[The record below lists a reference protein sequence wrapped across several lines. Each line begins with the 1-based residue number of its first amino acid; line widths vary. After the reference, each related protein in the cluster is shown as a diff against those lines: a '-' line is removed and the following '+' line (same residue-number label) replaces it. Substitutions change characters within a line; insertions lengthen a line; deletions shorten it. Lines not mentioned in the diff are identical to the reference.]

1 MCDRSNFQPGFQN
14 DDLSDQIRDLATD
27 CVCFPEIDFAN
38 SRSERSGDLQS
49 DGRPIIKF
57 SEAEWI
63 ELEEIEG
70 NCTLV
75 GRFVRE
81 RPSLDTIRAKISSVL
96 RLDGIVQIGFLS
108 RHSIMLRF
116 ELESDFK
123 KARIQGQITIDG
135 AKAWFTR
142 WTADWCESRDSPLAL
157 VWIELPNLPL
167 HLFNFESITR
177 ICAPIGRAIDLDSAT
192 CRRSR
197 PSVAKVRLEID
208 VSKPMIDKIRIEI
221 VNGYGGNGGAKG
233 LWQRIVYGRMPRFC
247 IECGRFGHVRL
258 NCWSLRAG
266 GGRPMRGGGVAVPVV
281 TPEGKQNEGVAVVPA
296 AVGSVACEAEVCL
309 QREIEI
315 FSPVGEMEQSAPM
328 VSKISGKELI
338 ESGSSGRSKGRM
350 RRKKRGFRVGNA
362 LQILALDYGDE
373 ERLDGLEKW
382 IDDLKEKVGHDEELI
397 RAVDEAYE
405 EVLELFEE
413 ALEDLGVPGED
424 IDDELVCKAAL
435 IFWKKWEKI
444 IQTSKEL
451 REAHAVSKGNERGE
465 SSGEQWEGVGGEME
479 GEGACGSDKRRGK
492 EEDAIYEECD
502 IVGEE
507 IGVGFREKEGEKK
520 KYNADCDE
528 CSASSE
534 EEANVENGDDEYDDV
549 EKDANVE
556 DGEYDED
563 EFNDDE
569 WLDWLEG
576 KLRYARGVNWMNEV
590 LKEIYSYMQVVYDEQ
605 QQVHWEEEGSMALKA
620 CIILREVVRVSP
632 MRGCLHPES
641 ELGYLLLMN
650 QEIIG
655 RRLCRWA
662 WRRFRR
668 GWEEKLM
675 RLDVNPYGIIA
686 PYLSLRS
693 LLGLRRLEQC
703 FAEVTAKSAAVL
715 LSIGEAIAK
724 SKRSPEKLFVL
735 LDMYEIM
742 TELHPQVK
750 QSYFFYSIT
759 LILLSLMALRS
770 DF

>member
-1 MCDRSNFQPGFQN
+1 MDVFC
-14 DDLSDQIRDLATD
+14 
-27 CVCFPEIDFAN
+27 FAN
-38 SRSERSGDLQS
+38 ELSTFICINNGYLKRKEKVDNPISNLALTKPGDAIGGAVKSVLVPFLYARMFS
-49 DGRPIIKF
+49 SIAKF
-57 SEAEWI
+57 SSVINRGNIQQFLYAAVKAI
-63 ELEEIEG
+63 GMDVYITSNGNLVLETLQATVNWQINQG
-70 NCTLV
+70 NIQQFLYAAV
-75 GRFVRE
+75 K
-81 RPSLDTIRAKISSVL
+81 A
-96 RLDGIVQIGFLS
+96 IG
-108 RHSIMLRF
+108 M
-116 ELESDFK
+116 D
-123 KARIQGQITIDG
+123 
-135 AKAWFTR
+135 
-142 WTADWCESRDSPLAL
+142 
-157 VWIELPNLPL
+157 VY
-167 HLFNFESITR
+167 ITR
-177 ICAPIGRAIDLDSAT
+177 P
-192 CRRSR
+192 
-197 PSVAKVRLEID
+197 PSVKASDEAMHLVLETLQAT
-208 VSKPMIDKIRIEI
+208 
-221 VNGYGGNGGAKG
+221 VN
-233 LWQRIVYGRMPRFC
+233 
-247 IECGRFGHVRL
+247 
-258 NCWSLRAG
+258 
-266 GGRPMRGGGVAVPVV
+266 AV
-281 TPEGKQNEGVAVVPA
+281 
-296 AVGSVACEAEVCL
+296 CEAEGCL

-315 FSPVGEMEQSAPM
+315 LSPVGEMEQSAPM
-328 VSKISGKELI
+328 VSKISGEELI
-338 ESGSSGRSKGRM
+338 ESGSSGRSKGRR

-373 ERLDGLEKW
+373 ERLDGSEKW
-382 IDDLKEKVGHDEELI
+382 IEDLKEKVGHDEELI

-413 ALEDLGVPGED
+413 ALEELGVPGED
-424 IDDELVCKAAL
+424 MDDELVCKAAL

-465 SSGEQWEGVGGEME
+465 SSGEQCESVGGEKE

-507 IGVGFREKEGEKK
+507 IGVGFREKEGEEK
-520 KYNADCDE
+520 KYHADCDE
-528 CSASSE
+528 CSAGSE
-534 EEANVENGDDEYDDV
+534 EEANVEYGDDEYDDV

-556 DGEYDED
+556 DGEYDEY

-675 RLDVNPYGIIA
+675 RLDVNPYC
-686 PYLSLRS
+686 S
-693 LLGLRRLEQC
+693 
-703 FAEVTAKSAAVL
+703 
-715 LSIGEAIAK
+715 
-724 SKRSPEKLFVL
+724 
-735 LDMYEIM
+735 
-742 TELHPQVK
+742 
-750 QSYFFYSIT
+750 
-759 LILLSLMALRS
+759 
-770 DF
+770 